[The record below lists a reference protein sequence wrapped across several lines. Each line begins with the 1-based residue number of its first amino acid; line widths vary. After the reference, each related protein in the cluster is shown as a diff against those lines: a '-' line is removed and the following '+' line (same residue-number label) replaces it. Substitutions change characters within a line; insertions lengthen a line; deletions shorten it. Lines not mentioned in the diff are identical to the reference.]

1 MPKTTLSQEVQILRF
16 FESAPLDK
24 AEMLF
29 NIVKEKMRARSP
41 THTATHGR
49 IARKKEQK
57 EPSPVSSAGNDE
69 GDRAGSP

>member
-1 MPKTTLSQEVQILRF
+1 MPKASVMQEVEILRF

-41 THTATHGR
+41 VRPAPHGR
-49 IARKKEQK
+49 IAKKKEQR
-57 EPSPVSSAGNDE
+57 EPSPVPGTGKDAEDG
-69 GDRAGSP
+69 AGSQ